1 MKDIKKILE
10 YAKYTFDEAEKVK
23 EYAKYID
30 EESEEVKDES
40 QTSSDNTVRRTL
52 NDHISEV
59 LKLNT
64 KIEK

>member
-1 MKDIKKILE
+1 MKDKEIK
-10 YAKYTFDEAEKVK
+10 TT
-23 EYAKYID
+23 

-40 QTSSDNTVRRTL
+40 QTSSDNPVRRTL

-64 KIEK
+64 KKEK

>member
-1 MKDIKKILE
+1 MKDREIK
-10 YAKYTFDEAEKVK
+10 TT
-23 EYAKYID
+23 

-40 QTSSDNTVRRTL
+40 QTSSDNPGRRML

-64 KIEK
+64 KKQK

>member
-1 MKDIKKILE
+1 MKDKEIKI
-10 YAKYTFDEAEKVK
+10 T
-23 EYAKYID
+23 

-40 QTSSDNTVRRTL
+40 QTSSDNPARRTF

-64 KIEK
+64 KKEK

>member
-1 MKDIKKILE
+1 MKDKEIKI
-10 YAKYTFDEAEKVK
+10 T
-23 EYAKYID
+23 

-40 QTSSDNTVRRTL
+40 QTSSDNPARRTL

-64 KIEK
+64 KKEK

>member
-10 YAKYTFDEAEKVK
+10 YAKY
-23 EYAKYID
+23 ID
-30 EESEEVKDES
+30 EQSEEVKDKS

-59 LKLNT
+59 LKINT
-64 KIEK
+64 KKEN